1 MPVNRVVE
9 NVLGTLGTVC
19 WTAQLIPQLWKSWR
33 TKSTE
38 GLSHWLVLIWSLS
51 SIPLGIYVI
60 VQNLNIPLILQP
72 QLFGFFSLLS
82 WGQCMYYN
90 GGYSARHCYLMILGI
105 LVINASMQVGFVY
118 AIRPA
123 YHNGAQSGERG
134 VQFFG
139 VFSSIMIALA
149 LIPQYYEIHKHRAV
163 IGISVT
169 FMFVDLLGGVFS
181 DLSLAFKPKF
191 DVIASVT
198 YSVVI
203 LMDGLV
209 LIAAAILNPI
219 ARRRARA
226 AAAAAGEPAA
236 VPPPDD
242 TTSITLAERGLG
254 TGRAAALA
262 SGPVTIASA
271 DQVYQE
277 EKNAARGA
285 VQDVEKGR
293 PETAVQ

>member
-1 MPVNRVVE
+1 MPTNRVAE

-60 VQNLNIPLILQP
+60 VQDLNIPLILQP

-90 GGYSARHCYLMILGI
+90 GGYSARRCYLMILGI
-105 LVINASMQVGFVY
+105 LIISASMQVGFVY
-118 AIRPA
+118 AIR
-123 YHNGAQSGERG
+123 SGERG

-139 VFSSIMIALA
+139 VLSSIMIALA

-226 AAAAAGEPAA
+226 A
-236 VPPPDD
+236 
-242 TTSITLAERGLG
+242 
-254 TGRAAALA
+254 
-262 SGPVTIASA
+262 
-271 DQVYQE
+271 
-277 EKNAARGA
+277 
-285 VQDVEKGR
+285 
-293 PETAVQ
+293 